1 MHLFKD
7 VNGSPNLV
15 FHRVTPYGASVM
27 AKLKRTKTSASRLLE
42 RTRESPVQQMNGWK
56 DAISTLH
63 MVVNQEEGA
72 QSTTMFSVG
81 IITGDVYLVIWKMR
95 AS

>member
-7 VNGSPNLV
+7 ENGLPNLLV
-15 FHRVTPYGASVM
+15 QRVTPYGASVM

-42 RTRESPVQQMNGWK
+42 RTRESSVEQMNGWK

-63 MVVNQEEGA
+63 TVVNQEEGA

-81 IITGDVYLVIWKMR
+81 IITGDVYLVILKMR